1 MKTTL
6 KIKLL
11 ALFTTIA
18 MFALPAATALAHTFW

>member
-11 ALFTTIA
+11 AVLRTIA
-18 MFALPAATALAHTFW
+18 MFALPAATGLAHTLW